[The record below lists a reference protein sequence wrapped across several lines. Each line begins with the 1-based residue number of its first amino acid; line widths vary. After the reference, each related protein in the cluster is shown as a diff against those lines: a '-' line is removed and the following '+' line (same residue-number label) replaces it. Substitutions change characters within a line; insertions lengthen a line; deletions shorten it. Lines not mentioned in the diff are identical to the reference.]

1 MMKTM
6 KFPDNFEEKVDTR
19 KINRDVVQA
28 WVTQKIYSLVKF
40 EDEILA
46 GFVMEN
52 LQERVTRTLLKLLLP
67 CLSDSFCPI
76 IISFLIPGRCRL
88 T

>member
-1 MMKTM
+1 MKTM
-6 KFPDNFEEKVDTR
+6 KFPDNFEEKVDTK

-52 LQERVTRTLLKLLLP
+52 LQERVTHTLLKLLLP
-67 CLSDSFCPI
+67 CLSDSFCPTI
-76 IISFLIPGRCRL
+76 LISFLIPGRCRL

>member
-6 KFPDNFEEKVDTR
+6 KFPDNFEEKVDTK

>member
-1 MMKTM
+1 M
-6 KFPDNFEEKVDTR
+6 KFPDNFEEKVDTK